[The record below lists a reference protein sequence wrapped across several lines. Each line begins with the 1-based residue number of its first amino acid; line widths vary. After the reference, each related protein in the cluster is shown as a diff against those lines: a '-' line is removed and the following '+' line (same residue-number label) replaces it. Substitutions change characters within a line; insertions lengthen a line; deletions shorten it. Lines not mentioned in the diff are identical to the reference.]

1 MGPAR
6 TPSFPSTPSTTVATG
21 APAASA
27 VRTGPI
33 SDRVSLNFSVAKVL
47 AIFTVVLGHFG
58 VRNFGLSVWI
68 PVTFGLFLFAF
79 SSGYFTRLLYGEHVN
94 RATFW
99 RKKLERLAVRYWVVL
114 ALIAVIV
121 AFKGKTV
128 LHWHSLVHA
137 AGMSGVLNWF
147 GIRNY
152 SGLGA
157 GLWFFTLLLL
167 FYLAYPFLARMAA
180 RKARALLMLA
190 GGFVLAVYLQDKVQ
204 VGHMRWPT
212 AFAFVAGVV
221 FGAQGVRLPA
231 WLPLLAAAGFSAGML
246 LLNKLGIKE
255 WNIALIAAGSLSL
268 ALWLVVG
275 RIPAWPLMRKLAKLE
290 KYLLEIFLVHTYL
303 FVRPT
308 GNWGLDFALTLA
320 LIMLASILV
329 GRAADALSAVV
340 FRKAG

>member
-1 MGPAR
+1 MGPAHN
-6 TPSFPSTPSTTVATG
+6 PSFPSTPSTAVPVG
-21 APAASA
+21 APAAAA
-27 VRTGPI
+27 VRAGPI
-33 SDRVSLNFSVAKVL
+33 SDRVSLNFSVAKVV

-79 SSGYFTRLLYGEHVN
+79 SSGYFTRLLYGEQVN
-94 RATFW
+94 RAKFW
-99 RKKLERLAVRYWVVL
+99 RKKLERLAVRYWVIL
-114 ALIAVIV
+114 FLIAVIV

-167 FYLAYPFLARMAA
+167 FYLAYPYLARMAG
-180 RKARALLMLA
+180 KKPLALLMLG
-190 GGFVLAVYLQDKVQ
+190 GGFVAAVYLQDRVQ
-204 VGHMRWPT
+204 VGHMLWPT
-212 AFAFVAGVV
+212 AFAFIAGVV
-221 FGAQGVRLPA
+221 FGARGVRLPA
-231 WLPLLAAAGFSAGML
+231 WLPLLAAAGFSAAML

-255 WNIALIAAGSLSL
+255 WNIALITAGSLAL

-275 RIPAWPLMRKLAKLE
+275 RIPAWPLMGKLAGLE

-308 GNWGLDFALTLA
+308 GNWGVDFGLTIA
-320 LIMLASILV
+320 LIMLASVMV
-329 GRAADALSAVV
+329 GRAADALSARV
-340 FRKAG
+340 FRKPG